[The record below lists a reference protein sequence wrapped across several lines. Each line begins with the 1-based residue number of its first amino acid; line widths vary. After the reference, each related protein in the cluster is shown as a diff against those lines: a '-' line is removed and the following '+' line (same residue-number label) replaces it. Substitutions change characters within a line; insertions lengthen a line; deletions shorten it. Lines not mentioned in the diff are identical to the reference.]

1 MIHQRQNPFARFL
14 DLSFLIGM
22 TVTLAFYAML
32 QHPIFHGS
40 LLVKYTAEHP
50 SEYAIISLLFWG
62 LSDIFLKAIKF
73 PREFS
78 ALKENWL
85 PEHEGPEPIQQAH
98 ALLQIVQSK
107 PISLQRTR
115 IGQRLTHALEHL
127 VAKGSADDFRE
138 HLLHLEQVDD
148 DTTHG
153 NYRLI
158 RFIVG
163 ISPVLGFLGTVVHFG
178 TALSGIS
185 FDEMMDKLPLVVGE
199 MGEAFNTTTAALTA
213 TMLMMFSLFVCERT
227 ELRIVRSVDRNVERD
242 LLNRFEVK
250 DSNLV
255 PFLGLIK
262 SANDES
268 QKAIVA
274 TLDRQTEIWTAA
286 LDSVLERFDQRQ
298 QQESRAWNEALKE
311 LAARHET
318 YDAEREARLRQLMT
332 LIDSRQDAFMAHIQK
347 TLEGAVSIRDDFS
360 ELVQAL
366 KTVARGEG
374 QLLELQAA
382 LDRNLRVLHET
393 QKFDEALHE
402 LTAAIHLL
410 TARNRALPGNSAAA

>member
-1 MIHQRQNPFARFL
+1 
-14 DLSFLIGM
+14 
-22 TVTLAFYAML
+22 
-32 QHPIFHGS
+32 
-40 LLVKYTAEHP
+40 
-50 SEYAIISLLFWG
+50 
-62 LSDIFLKAIKF
+62 
-73 PREFS
+73 
-78 ALKENWL
+78 
-85 PEHEGPEPIQQAH
+85 
-98 ALLQIVQSK
+98 
-107 PISLQRTR
+107 
-115 IGQRLTHALEHL
+115 
-127 VAKGSADDFRE
+127 
-138 HLLHLEQVDD
+138 
-148 DTTHG
+148 
-153 NYRLI
+153 
-158 RFIVG
+158 
-163 ISPVLGFLGTVVHFG
+163 
-178 TALSGIS
+178 
-185 FDEMMDKLPLVVGE
+185 
-199 MGEAFNTTTAALTA
+199 
-213 TMLMMFSLFVCERT
+213 MLMMFSLFVCERT